1 MRGIFQRSA
10 AAGNPSAAGRGPV
23 PGGRAESGVGVGTG
37 SREGVGAGSGT
48 GRGEVLGG
56 GGGRRPGAVTGRGRG
71 IGIGIDRGTDSGTSI
86 RTGIRWKLSTAI
98 ALVGALV
105 AVALSLVVHNAAR
118 VSMLDNSRDLA
129 DERIQLA
136 ERMYGPGRPPSFGAK
151 IDDPSIPSDL
161 MVKVSEG
168 RRATYVSDSSNG
180 VPDIWAAVPLRNG
193 QVLSWHERFTDRNA
207 DVMKDLDQALIIGSI
222 AVVFGGSALGVL
234 IGGQLSR
241 RLRKAAAAANR
252 VAKGEP
258 DVRVR
263 DAIGGVVLD
272 ETDDLARAVDAMAD
286 ALQQRIE
293 AERRVTADI
302 AHELRTPVTGLLTA
316 AELLPPGRPTE
327 LVRDRAQAMRTLV
340 EDVLEVARLDGA
352 SERAEL
358 QDLML
363 GEFVARRIAAKG
375 ADVEVRVVHESEVT
389 TDPRRLERVLLNL
402 LANAAARQAADRGHR
417 RGPGHPRPRPRPRFP
432 REAPRRGAEPLPH
445 RQHRPCGRRPRTG
458 PHHRRRPGPGA
469 RRTADLPQRTARRGP
484 GERARRGRGRGAV
497 AAGTR
502 TDEHGELSDAAGVRE
517 VGGPRPG
524 PSSPPL
530 SDRHR
535 ARRKAPGADNAGGL
549 RCEEFRGREGRPRG
563 QVRPARRAG
572 PGVPRP
578 TRRPHRA
585 WARPLP

>member
-10 AAGNPSAAGRGPV
+10 PGKPPAAGRGPV
-23 PGGRAESGVGVGTG
+23 PGGRAGAGGGVSTG
-37 SREGVGAGSGT
+37 SRERAGAGEGA

-56 GGGRRPGAVTGRGRG
+56 GRRPGALFGRGRG

-136 ERMYGPGRPPSFGAK
+136 ERMYGPGRPPPFGAQ
-151 IDDPSIPSDL
+151 IDDPSIPADL
-161 MVKVSEG
+161 LATVSQG

-222 AVVFGGSALGVL
+222 AVVLGGSALGVL

-358 QDLML
+358 QDIML

-402 LANAAARQAADRGHR
+402 LANAARHGRPPIEVTVEGRVIRVRDHGPGFPEKLLAEGPSRFRTGSADRAGDGHGLGLTIAAGQAR
-417 RGPGHPRPRPRPRFP
+417 V
-432 REAPRRGAEPLPH
+432 L
-445 RQHRPCGRRPRTG
+445 
-458 PHHRRRPGPGA
+458 GA
-469 RRTADLPQRTARRGP
+469 RLTFRNVRPAGAPEGVPA
-484 GERARRGRGRGAV
+484 EGAV
-497 AAGTR
+497 AVLWLP
-502 TDEHGELSDAAGVRE
+502 EHAPTSTGSFPMLHV
-517 VGGPRPG
+517 PG
-524 PSSPPL
+524 
-530 SDRHR
+530 
-535 ARRKAPGADNAGGL
+535 K
-549 RCEEFRGREGRPRG
+549 
-563 QVRPARRAG
+563 
-572 PGVPRP
+572 
-578 TRRPHRA
+578 
-585 WARPLP
+585 

>member
-10 AAGNPSAAGRGPV
+10 PGRPSAVGRVPV
-23 PGGRAESGVGVGTG
+23 PGGRAEAGGGVGTG
-37 SREGVGAGSGT
+37 ARDGADADGDD
-48 GRGEVLGG
+48 VL
-56 GGGRRPGAVTGRGRG
+56 GGGRRPGRAGGRG
-71 IGIGIDRGTDSGTSI
+71 IGIGIDRCADSGTSI

-136 ERMYGPGRPPSFGAK
+136 ERMYGPGRPPPFGAK
-151 IDDPSIPSDL
+151 IDDPSIPADL
-161 MVKVSEG
+161 IAKVSEG

-222 AVVFGGSALGVL
+222 AVVLGGSALGVL

-286 ALQQRIE
+286 ALQQRLE

-358 QDLML
+358 QDIML
-363 GEFVARRIAAKG
+363 GEFVARRIAARG

-402 LANAAARQAADRGHR
+402 LANAARHGRPPIEVTVEGRVIRVRDH
-417 RGPGHPRPRPRPRFP
+417 GPGFPEKLLAEGPSRF
-432 REAPRRGAEPLPH
+432 
-445 RQHRPCGRRPRTG
+445 RTG
-458 PHHRRRPGPGA
+458 STDRAGDGHGLGLTIAAGQARVLGA
-469 RRTADLPQRTARRGP
+469 RLTFRNVRPAGAPEGVPA
-484 GERARRGRGRGAV
+484 EGAV
-497 AAGTR
+497 AVLWLP
-502 TDEHGELSDAAGVRE
+502 EH
-517 VGGPRPG
+517 
-524 PSSPPL
+524 
-530 SDRHR
+530 
-535 ARRKAPGADNAGGL
+535 APTSTGSY
-549 RCEEFRGREGRPRG
+549 P
-563 QVRPARRAG
+563 V
-572 PGVPRP
+572 
-578 TRRPHRA
+578 
-585 WARPLP
+585 LPMSGK